1 MSSSRTRRSTSK
13 RKEDVLPVKSSHSQ
27 PKKIKKR
34 PVKDE
39 PKENFVDVKAETE
52 SDASDFGDDVEEY
65 RKRIEENVRQNQEFL
80 RQLGIDQ
87 AKQDLLEFKE
97 KPSKPSQRGLKKEKA
112 PVELLP
118 RRSSL
123 RLQNKTPEGIELPP
137 ESVIAR
143 AMYSVPAT
151 DEHPRPHSG
160 PLDMKETLYKTS
172 SEDDHTSITKQILK
186 DKTYTHKPASEDL
199 QRYIDRMS
207 KARMSAESVAKVTP
221 ERSFSVAIHPG
232 KSRLLAATGDKWGK
246 LGIWDV
252 ESEESSESDGV
263 VCYCPHSRPICGLEF
278 PVFAT
283 HSVYTCSYDGS
294 LRHGDLNKG
303 IFDEVYSLP
312 EEDDILLRNFSFT
325 SPNTL
330 LVSQNN
336 GCVALVDTRTASA
349 CAEHTYELA
358 DRSLRT
364 VSVHPTQ
371 KDYFCTAGVGGVV
384 CVWDLRKV
392 SVKKSKAIV
401 RLEHSGRNLNS
412 AYFSPVTGKYILTT
426 SMDDTLKIFDS
437 SVIDS
442 NMKLKKS
449 IAHNNHTGRWLTGF
463 RASWHPAREDVF
475 VVGSMNR
482 PREITLFS
490 DEGKRLHSF
499 KDDTYLGSVCSLNAL
514 HPTRDVVVG
523 ANSSGR
529 LHVFK

>member
-87 AKQDLLEFKE
+87 
-97 KPSKPSQRGLKKEKA
+97 
-112 PVELLP
+112 
-118 RRSSL
+118 
-123 RLQNKTPEGIELPP
+123 NKTPEGIELPP

-160 PLDMKETLYKTS
+160 PLDMKETL
-172 SEDDHTSITKQILK
+172 
-186 DKTYTHKPASEDL
+186 
-199 QRYIDRMS
+199 YIDRMS

-412 AYFSPVTGKYILTT
+412 AYFSPSQQPHRSLVDRIPC
-426 SMDDTLKIFDS
+426 
-437 SVIDS
+437 
-442 NMKLKKS
+442 KL
-449 IAHNNHTGRWLTGF
+449 APCTGRC
-463 RASWHPAREDVF
+463 VC
-475 VVGSMNR
+475 
-482 PREITLFS
+482 
-490 DEGKRLHSF
+490 
-499 KDDTYLGSVCSLNAL
+499 DDTYLGSVCSLNAL

-529 LHVFK
+529 LHVF

>member
-1 MSSSRTRRSTSK
+1 MSCMDLK
-13 RKEDVLPVKSSHSQ
+13 FGEEVLLVKSSHSQ
-27 PKKIKKR
+27 QKKIKKG

-39 PKENFVDVKAETE
+39 LKENFVDMKAEME
-52 SDASDFGDDVEEY
+52 SDVSDFGDDVEEY

-87 AKQDLLEFKE
+87 AKQDLLKFKE
-97 KPSKPSQRGLKKEKA
+97 KPSKPSQRGLKKEKVL
-112 PVELLP
+112 VELLP

-123 RLQNKTPEGIELPP
+123 RLQNKTPDGIELPP
-137 ESVIAR
+137 EGVIAR
-143 AMYSVPAT
+143 AQFSVPAP
-151 DEHPRPHSG
+151 DEHPRPPNG
-160 PLDMKETLYKTS
+160 PLDMKETLYRTS

-186 DKTYTHKPASEDL
+186 QKTCTHKPASEDL
-199 QRYIDRMS
+199 QRYVDRMS
-207 KARMSAESVAKVTP
+207 KALMSAESVVKVTP
-221 ERSFSVAIHPG
+221 ERSFSVAFHPG
-232 KSRLLAATGDKWGK
+232 NSRLLAATGDKWGK

-294 LRHGDLNKG
+294 LRHGDLYKEV
-303 IFDEVYSLP
+303 FDEVYSLP
-312 EEDDILLRNFSFT
+312 GVLRNFSFT
-325 SPNTL
+325 SPNTM
-330 LVSQNN
+330 LVSQNT
-336 GCVALVDTRTASA
+336 GRVALVDTRTASTS
-349 CAEHTYELA
+349 AEHTYELA
-358 DRSLRT
+358 DQSLRT

-401 RLEHSGRNLNS
+401 TLEHSGKTLNS

-426 SMDDTLKIFDS
+426 SMDDTLKIFNS

-442 NMKLKKS
+442 NMKLRKS
-449 IAHNNHTGRWLTGF
+449 IPHNNHIGRWVTGF
-463 RASWHPAREDVF
+463 SASWHPAREDVF

-523 ANSSGR
+523 GNSSGS
-529 LHVFK
+529 LHVFKLNLL